1 MQQAKGAPK
10 ALLGLGR
17 GVSSEPKAKAAQRQK
32 EELEQMFDP
41 TAVGTQCPEVEVTT
55 TSEGTEVRQ
64 WW

>member
-1 MQQAKGAPK
+1 MCSSDLAGF
-10 ALLGLGR
+10 GE
-17 GVSSEPKAKAAQRQK
+17 GVSSEPGALAAQRQK